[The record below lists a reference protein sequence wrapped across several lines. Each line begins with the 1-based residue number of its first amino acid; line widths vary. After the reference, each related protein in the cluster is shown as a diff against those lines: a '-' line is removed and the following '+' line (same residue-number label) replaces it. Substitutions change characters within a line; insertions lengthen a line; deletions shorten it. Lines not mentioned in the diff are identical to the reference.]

1 MLCSNAVCAKR
12 DRWYLIRFLAI
23 VNVCLCCFNAAVG
36 YRIKSGKLTI
46 FYSTLALKYNNA
58 SSSSHK
64 IFIIDCL
71 VN

>member
-36 YRIKSGKLTI
+36 YRIKSGKLTM
-46 FYSTLALKYNNA
+46 FYSALTQ
-58 SSSSHK
+58 
-64 IFIIDCL
+64 I
-71 VN
+71 